1 MTDILHRIGKY
12 NKVARNDPPPP
23 GAPPGSPPQPLVPE
37 LPCLA
42 ACEDQLNL
50 VTETSSSF
58 PNSETFH
65 RRREFCL
72 VAEKLIG
79 TCSTKKAGAL
89 TKHFPSGEQIFRS
102 KKK

>member
-1 MTDILHRIGKY
+1 MASD
-12 NKVARNDPPPP
+12 D
-23 GAPPGSPPQPLVPE
+23 GSESSKALVPE

-72 VAEKLIG
+72 VAAKLIH
-79 TCSTKKAGAL
+79 TCRTKKAAAL
-89 TKHFPSGEQIFRS
+89 TSHFPTSERAFL
-102 KKK
+102 

>member
-1 MTDILHRIGKY
+1 M
-12 NKVARNDPPPP
+12 ARNEPPPSKKEGKEP
-23 GAPPGSPPQPLVPE
+23 STKKRKSSPSPLVPE

-50 VTETSSSF
+50 VTETSSAF

-72 VAEKLIG
+72 VVEKLIG
-79 TCSTKKAGAL
+79 TCRTKKAGAL
-89 TKHFPSGEQIFRS
+89 TTHFPTGTSDEAAERV
-102 KKK
+102 